1 MSYSSNRVKVTVS
14 EGSADSLNPVD
25 MLSELVPE
33 SLSPVESLPVSLS
46 MSLLTAGLVES
57 LYLYNRIA
65 RMTLRTSWVAF
76 NSDGSSMSISKL
88 VSQGVTN
95 QQQLERQCC

>member
-1 MSYSSNRVKVTVS
+1 MPTFKVTVS

-33 SLSPVESLPVSLS
+33 SLSPVESLPVSLF

-57 LYLYNRIA
+57 LYSLYNRIV

-95 QQQLERQCC
+95 QQQLECQCC